1 MRPGTMTKETESFP
15 LAPAEKNSP
24 VPAKRTPE
32 DNAIAE
38 NFFPESAPK
47 RAGF

>member
-1 MRPGTMTKETESFP
+1 MTEEMESFP
-15 LAPAEKNSP
+15 LAPAEKNSS
-24 VPAKRTPE
+24 VPAKRTQV
-32 DNAIAE
+32 DHAIAA

>member
-1 MRPGTMTKETESFP
+1 MRPGTMMKETESFP
-15 LAPAEKNSP
+15 LAPADP
-24 VPAKRTPE
+24 PPGPAKRTPE